1 MTDRFAAAL
10 PPLCTALVVLAGWQA
25 LAGLTQGL
33 FLFAGPAAVLGAIMS
48 EAPLLFGSAGITLKS
63 AAIGFALGNAVAV
76 AMAALALALPRLERL
91 ISGVALV
98 LFCLPFVATGPI
110 LRVIYGVGDGPQI
123 VLAAL
128 ATYYTTYLCLLV
140 GLRSMPAS
148 WLDLVRSYGRGR
160 VSEIAHVRAMASLPY
175 LIAGLQIGAPAAF
188 LGAMVGEFT
197 GAERGLGVLSIRA
210 MRGLDVD
217 MTWAIAALAA
227 AISALAFWLFG
238 WLGRRFGAGP
248 PPLLLSAGRQDVPPS
263 RAAGLMRSAGTFAL
277 LVGVILA
284 LWHGLMDIL
293 RLSPF
298 FAKRPH
304 DVFAF
309 LFTDAGAPANRATLM
324 DAFWQTLSLTLPG
337 YLAGL
342 VLGAGLAILLV
353 LRPWLAAGMLP
364 VAIALRSV
372 PIVTTAPLLVLAL
385 GRGAVGTTVI
395 VAVMIFFP
403 TLAACLE
410 GMRRTPQPALD
421 LLASYASSPWQRLVH
436 AQIPSMLPAFFA
448 SARMAVPAAFL
459 AATTAEW
466 LATGRG
472 IGSLMALT
480 ASTSNYAMLWSA
492 IVLVALAAS
501 LLYAAVHRLERSILK
516 TFASEQ
522 LAL

>member
-1 MTDRFAAAL
+1 MTDRIAAAVPTFL
-10 PPLCTALVVLAGWQA
+10 TALLVLAVWQA
-25 LAGLTQGL
+25 LASLTQGL
-33 FLFAGPAAVLGAIMS
+33 FVFAGPANVLRAIIT
-48 EAPLLFGSAGITLKS
+48 EAPLLLGSAALTLKS
-63 AAIGFALGNAVAV
+63 AAIGFFLGNAAAV
-76 AMAALALALPRLERL
+76 VLATIALAMPRIERL
-91 ISGVALV
+91 VSGVALV
-98 LFCLPFVATGPI
+98 FFCLPFVATGPI

-160 VSEIAHVRAMASLPY
+160 VSEIMHVRAMASLPY
-175 LIAGLQIGAPAAF
+175 FTAGLQIGAPAAF

-227 AISALAFWLFG
+227 TISALAFWLFG
-238 WLGRRFGAGP
+238 WLGRRLGAGP
-248 PPLLLSAGRQDVPPS
+248 PPLLLSPGRQDLP
-263 RAAGLMRSAGTFAL
+263 RSKATSLARSLGTFAL
-277 LVGVILA
+277 LTVIILA
-284 LWHGLMDIL
+284 LWLGLMNVL
-293 RLSPF
+293 NLSPF
-298 FAKRPH
+298 FAKRPQ
-304 DVFAF
+304 DVFTF
-309 LFTDAGAPANRATLM
+309 LFTDPGASANRAVLTE
-324 DAFWQTLSLTLPG
+324 AFWQTLSLTLPG

-342 VLGAGLAILLV
+342 GLGAGLAILLV
-353 LRPWLAAGMLP
+353 LRPRLAAGMLP
-364 VAIALRSV
+364 IAIALRSV

-385 GRGAVGTTVI
+385 GRGAVGTIVI

-410 GMRRTPQPALD
+410 GMRRTPQPVLD
-421 LLASYASSPWQRLVH
+421 LFASYATSPWQKLIH
-436 AQIPSMLPAFFA
+436 AQIPAMLPAFFA

-459 AATTAEW
+459 SATTAEW
-466 LATGRG
+466 LATGTG
-472 IGSLMALT
+472 IGRLMALT

-492 IVLVALAAS
+492 IVLLALAAS
-501 LLYAAVHRLERSILK
+501 LLYAAVHWLERRILK

>member
-1 MTDRFAAAL
+1 MTDRLAGAMPSLFA
-10 PPLCTALVVLAGWQA
+10 ALVVLALWQA
-25 LAGLTQGL
+25 LAGLTDGL
-33 FLFAGPAAVLGAIMS
+33 FVFAGPVAVVGAMIA
-48 EAPLLFGSAGITLKS
+48 EAPLLALSAGITLKS

-76 AMAALALALPRLERL
+76 VLATLALVMPRLERL
-91 ISGVALV
+91 ISGLALV
-98 LFCLPFVATGPI
+98 FFCLPFVATGPI
-110 LRVIYGVGDGPQI
+110 LRVIYGVGDSPQI

-160 VSEIAHVRAMASLPY
+160 LSEITHVRAMASLPY
-175 LIAGLQIGAPAAF
+175 LTAGLQIGAPAAF

-217 MTWAIAALAA
+217 MTWAIATLAA
-227 AISALAFWLFG
+227 AISALAFWFFG
-238 WLGRRFGAGP
+238 WLGGRLGAGP
-248 PPLLLSAGRQDVPPS
+248 PPVLLSVAQPDLPRS
-263 RAAGLMRSAGTFAL
+263 KAARVLRNLTVIGLLACA
-277 LVGVILA
+277 ILA
-284 LWHGLMDIL
+284 LWLGLMNVL
-293 RLSPF
+293 NLSPF
-298 FAKRPH
+298 FAKRPQ
-304 DVFAF
+304 DVFFF
-309 LFTDAGAPANRATLM
+309 LFTDPAAATNRATLIK
-324 DAFWQTLSLTLPG
+324 AFGQTLSLTFPG

-342 VLGAGLAILLV
+342 LLGAGLAILLV
-353 LRPWLAAGMLP
+353 LRPRLAAGALP

-372 PIVTTAPLLVLAL
+372 PVVTTAPLLVLAL
-385 GRGAVGTTVI
+385 GRGAVGTIVI

-410 GMRRTPQPALD
+410 GMRRTPRSVLD
-421 LLASYASSPWQRLVH
+421 LLASYAASPWERLVH
-436 AQIPSMLPAFFA
+436 AQIPAMLPAFFA

-466 LATGRG
+466 LATGTG

-492 IVLVALAAS
+492 IVLLALAAS
-501 LLYAAVHRLERSILK
+501 LFYAALHGLERRILK

>member
-1 MTDRFAAAL
+1 L
-10 PPLCTALVVLAGWQA
+10 LV
-25 LAGLTQGL
+25 
-33 FLFAGPAAVLGAIMS
+33 
-48 EAPLLFGSAGITLKS
+48 GSAAITLKS
-63 AAIGFALGNAVAV
+63 AAIGFVLGNAAAAV
-76 AMAALALALPRLERL
+76 LATIALAVPRIERL

-98 LFCLPFVATGPI
+98 FFCLPFVATGPI

-160 VSEIAHVRAMASLPY
+160 VSEIMHVRAMASLPY
-175 LIAGLQIGAPAAF
+175 LTAGLQIGAPAAF

-227 AISALAFWLFG
+227 TISALAFWLFG
-238 WLGRRFGAGP
+238 WLGRRLGAGP
-248 PPLLLSAGRQDVPPS
+248 PPLLLSPGRQDLPRS
-263 RAAGLMRSAGTFAL
+263 KAASLVRSLGTFAL
-277 LVGVILA
+277 LTVIILA
-284 LWHGLMDIL
+284 LWLGLMNVL
-293 RLSPF
+293 NLSPF
-298 FAKRPH
+298 FAKRPQ
-304 DVFAF
+304 DVFTF
-309 LFTDAGAPANRATLM
+309 LFTDPRASANRAVLTE
-324 DAFWQTLSLTLPG
+324 AFWQTLSLTLPG

-342 VLGAGLAILLV
+342 GLGAGLAILLV
-353 LRPWLAAGMLP
+353 LRPRLAAGTLP
-364 VAIALRSV
+364 IAIALRSV

-385 GRGAVGTTVI
+385 GRGAVGTIVI

-410 GMRRTPQPALD
+410 GMRRTPQPVLD
-421 LLASYASSPWQRLVH
+421 LFASYATSPWQKLIH
-436 AQIPSMLPAFFA
+436 AQIPAMLPAFFA

-459 AATTAEW
+459 SATTAEW
-466 LATGRG
+466 LATGTG

-492 IVLVALAAS
+492 IVLLALAAS
-501 LLYAAVHRLERSILK
+501 LLYAAVHWLERRILK

>member
-1 MTDRFAAAL
+1 MTNRLASALPTVVAAAI
-10 PPLCTALVVLAGWQA
+10 VLALWQA
-25 LAGLTQGL
+25 LANLTQGM
-33 FLFAGPAAVLGAIMS
+33 FFFSGPASVLRAFI
-48 EAPLLFGSAGITLKS
+48 EDAPLLVGSAGITLKS
-63 AAIGFALGNAVAV
+63 AAIGFVIGN
-76 AMAALALALPRLERL
+76 AMAALLATIALAAPRLERL

-98 LFCLPFVATGPI
+98 VFCLPFVATGPI

-123 VLAAL
+123 ALAAL

-148 WLDLVRSYGRGR
+148 WLDLVRSYGSGR
-160 VSEIAHVRAMASLPY
+160 MGEIVHVRAMASLPY
-175 LIAGLQIGAPAAF
+175 LAAGLQIGAPAAF

-217 MTWAIAALAA
+217 LTWAIAALAA

-248 PPLLLSAGRQDVPPS
+248 PPLLLSARPQDFPRS
-263 RAAGLMRSAGTFAL
+263 KAASLMRCITELVL
-277 LVGVILA
+277 LAGVILG
-284 LWHGLMDIL
+284 LWHGLIHL
-293 RLSPF
+293 LGLSPF
-298 FAKRPH
+298 FAKRPQ

-309 LFTDAGAPANRATLM
+309 LFMDAAASANRTTLLH
-324 DAFWQTLSLTLPG
+324 AFWQTLSLTLPA
-337 YLAGL
+337 YVAGL
-342 VLGAGLAILLV
+342 VFGAGLAAMFV
-353 LRPWLAAGMLP
+353 LRPRLAAGMLP
-364 VAIALRSV
+364 IAIALRSV
-372 PIVTTAPLLVLAL
+372 PIVTTAPLLVLAF
-385 GRGAVGTTVI
+385 GRGAVGTITI

-410 GMRRTPQPALD
+410 GMRRTPQPVLD
-421 LLASYASSPWQRLVH
+421 LFASYAASPLQRLIH
-436 AQIPSMLPAFFA
+436 AQVPAMLPAFFA
-448 SARMAVPAAFL
+448 SARMAVPAALL

-466 LATGRG
+466 LATGTG

-492 IVLVALAAS
+492 IVLLALAAS
-501 LLYAAVHRLERSILK
+501 LLYAVVHWLERRILQI
-516 TFASEQ
+516 FASEQ

>member
-1 MTDRFAAAL
+1 MTNRLVSALPTVVAAAI
-10 PPLCTALVVLAGWQA
+10 VLALWQA
-25 LAGLTQGL
+25 VANFTQGT
-33 FLFAGPAAVLGAIMS
+33 FYFSGPASVLRAFT
-48 EAPLLFGSAGITLKS
+48 EAAPLLLGAAGTTLKS
-63 AAIGFALGNAVAV
+63 AAIGFVIGNAIAALLAAV
-76 AMAALALALPRLERL
+76 ALAVPRLERL

-98 LFCLPFVATGPI
+98 IFCLPFVATGPI
-110 LRVIYGVGDGPQI
+110 LRVVYGVGDGPQI

-148 WLDLVRSYGRGR
+148 WLDLVRSYGSGR
-160 VSEIAHVRAMASLPY
+160 VGEIVHVRAMASLPY
-175 LIAGLQIGAPAAF
+175 LTAGLQIGAPAAF

-227 AISALAFWLFG
+227 TISALAFWLFG
-238 WLGRRFGAGP
+238 WLGRRIRTGP
-248 PPLLLSAGRQDVPPS
+248 PPLLLSAGRQDIPRS
-263 RAAGLMRSAGTFAL
+263 GAASLIRGVAELVMLAGVIAALWLGLMHIFG
-277 LVGVILA
+277 
-284 LWHGLMDIL
+284 
-293 RLSPF
+293 LSPF
-298 FAKRPH
+298 FAKRPQ

-309 LFTDAGAPANRATLM
+309 LFMDATASANRATLLQ
-324 DAFWQTLSLTLPG
+324 AFWQTLSLTVPA
-337 YLAGL
+337 YVVGL
-342 VLGAGLAILLV
+342 MLGAGLAMILV
-353 LRPWLAAGMLP
+353 LRPRLAAGMLP
-364 VAIALRSV
+364 IAIALRSV

-385 GRGAVGTTVI
+385 GRGALGTITI

-410 GMRRTPQPALD
+410 GMRRTPRPVLD
-421 LLASYASSPWQRLVH
+421 LFASYAASPWQKLIH
-436 AQIPSMLPAFFA
+436 AQVPAMLPAFFA
-448 SARMAVPAAFL
+448 SARMAVPAALL

-466 LATGRG
+466 LATGTG

-492 IVLVALAAS
+492 IVLLALAAS
-501 LLYAAVHRLERSILK
+501 LLYALVHWLEHRIL
-516 TFASEQ
+516 TIFASEQ